1 FNLYGIDLR
10 FKQKP
15 SARNLG
21 HGAVVWE
28 ASAIFAK
35 YMEENCRKYSPTK
48 LAGKTV
54 FELGSGCGLGGLSF
68 TMRGAT
74 VILSDLDCVVDTL
87 TRDNA
92 EAVYA
97 RTVSSNARPTYPVV
111 MPIVTPLDWRT
122 EYECPPEAP
131 EPPYDIILLTDCVFS
146 VDLAPDLVR
155 TIQTLAGPKSEIYC
169 CHEIRDEV

>member
-1 FNLYGIDLR
+1 MSNESEIEAQEEPECEDGNFILFHSDDANVFDFNLYGIDLR

-92 EAVYA
+92 E
-97 RTVSSNARPTYPVV
+97 VS
-111 MPIVTPLDWRT
+111 
-122 EYECPPEAP
+122 
-131 EPPYDIILLTDCVFS
+131 
-146 VDLAPDLVR
+146 
-155 TIQTLAGPKSEIYC
+155 
-169 CHEIRDEV
+169 